1 MNLKEI
7 KFLTTNK
14 KKAQDFS
21 DFGLGVQSFDKEII
35 EVLSPDVETVV
46 LYKAKDTELNNIV
59 VEDTALS
66 VEGAYFYGTEIK
78 HIYEEIQD
86 DVNFNNHKTTWEVSL
101 CMKSGENFYIAT
113 GRTEGILKY
122 PAAQRGYNFDKIFAI
137 KNHKNEYQHFELYT
151 PEEKIIIGPRF
162 KALRLLIE
170 ALEKKDYSKLKVIHE
185 NDVPNW
191 TGKYQ
196 IEKTKEKRIKIN

>member
-7 KFLTTNK
+7 KFLTTNP
-14 KKAQDFS
+14 KKAKDFS

-35 EVLSPDVETVV
+35 EVLSSDVETVV
-46 LYKAKDTELNNIV
+46 LYKAKDTALNNIV

-86 DVNFNNHKTTWEVSL
+86 DANFHNHKTVWEVSL
-101 CMKSGENFYIAT
+101 CMKSGDNFYIAT

-122 PAAQRGYNFDKIFAI
+122 PACETGYHFDKIFAI
-137 KNHKNEYQHFELYT
+137 KNPKNEYQHFELYT
-151 PEEKIIIGPRF
+151 PEEKLIIGPRF
-162 KALRLLIE
+162 KALRLLTE
-170 ALEKKDYSKLKVIHE
+170 ALKNKDYSQLRIIHE
-185 NDVPNW
+185 KDVPNW
-191 TGKYQ
+191 NGKYQ
-196 IEKTKEKRIKIN
+196 IEKTQEKKIKLY